1 MYIDQPSSKYAQT
14 NTNGEQ
20 LNNKT
25 FKPKQMNKMYF
36 RYVRTIQNQNP
47 VQSSNSLPR
56 KNKVKKASH
65 EKKQVRI
72 YSVQNFSAKYLNVC
86 ESLYQGLPCRAMCQN
101 FVHSAADLDRSQIF
115 TKLKKSTKNVLNTI

>member
-1 MYIDQPSSKYAQT
+1 MYIFGVARKDLYILCAINLFLNYTNFDTYVHWTHQRANFPLGIPESYQACIYSMYIGRPSSKYAQT
-14 NTNGEQ
+14 STNGEQ

-25 FKPKQMNKMYF
+25 FKPKQINKMYF

-65 EKKQVRI
+65 EKKQVR
-72 YSVQNFSAKYLNVC
+72 
-86 ESLYQGLPCRAMCQN
+86 LY
-101 FVHSAADLDRSQIF
+101 
-115 TKLKKSTKNVLNTI
+115 